1 MNLAVRTTLLLLF
14 TLPLA
19 APLAAQRPAPPDAI
33 TPGPTKIPN
42 TVLLDVVVTG
52 HNNKPVAGLTQSNF
66 TILNNGSPQQILSF
80 KAVQSP
86 STDPPIQL
94 YLLLDT
100 VNAPITAIARE
111 REEITTFLHR
121 SGETL
126 PYPLSFVILS
136 DTGISIS
143 ESPSNNTTELLA
155 ELNSIDAKLRTITRS
170 TGYWGAVER
179 VQISLKSMQDF
190 ATYAQSKPGRKI
202 LIWISP
208 GWAYLSGPNI
218 DLTNKDEAQLFNNIV
233 GLSTQLELGRVA
245 LYSIDPIGVLDAAS
259 TRITYWEDF
268 VKPVPAPKNTA
279 WADLSLQVLAV
290 HTGGRVLNSSNDLA
304 SQIQSAIDDTLAFY
318 VITIP
323 RAPADKPNQLNV
335 IQVKIPDTTLKPH
348 TLFGFYS
355 QP

>member
-1 MNLAVRTTLLLLF
+1 MNLVVRTTLLLLF
-14 TLPLA
+14 ALPLA
-19 APLAAQRPAPPDAI
+19 APLNAQRPAPPPAL
-33 TPGPTKIPN
+33 TPAPIKIPD
-42 TVLLDVVVTG
+42 TVLLDVVVSN

-66 TILNNGSPQQILSF
+66 TILDNGAPQQILSF

-100 VNAPITAIARE
+100 VNAPIQAIARE
-111 REEITTFLHR
+111 REEITSFLHR
-121 SGETL
+121 AGETL
-126 PYPLSFVILS
+126 PYPLSFV
-136 DTGISIS
+136 TSIS
-143 ESPSNNTTELLA
+143 DVPTTNTAQLLT

-179 VQISLKSMQDF
+179 VQISLKAAQDF
-190 ATYAQSKPGRKI
+190 AVYAQAKPGRKL

-218 DLTNKDEAQLFNNIV
+218 DLTNRDQAQLFNDIV
-233 GLSTQLELGRVA
+233 GLSTQLEQARVA
-245 LYSIDPIGVLDAAS
+245 IYSIDPVGVLDAAS

-268 VKPVPAPKNTA
+268 VKPVAAPRNVA
-279 WADLSLQVLAV
+279 WANLSLQVLAT

-304 SQIQSAIDDTLAFY
+304 AQIQSAVDDTSAFY

-323 RAPADKPNQLNV
+323 RAPADKPNQLHSL
-335 IQVKIPDTTLKPH
+335 QVKIPDTSLKPH
-348 TLFGFYS
+348 TLFGYYS